1 MMVTSDM
8 DVLSFCDAS
17 TIITLA
23 HCDAVRRGHPR
34 HQQSHLSAA
43 GHDPDRRHT
52 PDIFL
57 CCAA

>member
-1 MMVTSDM
+1 M

-34 HQQSHLSAA
+34 HQQSQFRFVPITVETISAA
-43 GHDPDRRHT
+43 
-52 PDIFL
+52 
-57 CCAA
+57 

>member
-1 MMVTSDM
+1 MVTSDM

-34 HQQSHLSAA
+34 HQQSPLLSATF
-43 GHDPDRRHT
+43 R
-52 PDIFL
+52 
-57 CCAA
+57 